1 MLSPT
6 VTRWSTLVLAV
17 IATFVALRAGE
28 GVFAP
33 LLLAF
38 VIGVVL
44 SPLSDFCER
53 MGAPRILAAVLSM
66 AVGLSLIVVLA
77 LLLQPL
83 ALRMVDLAPTIWR
96 QFAETVSELQT
107 LLGGLG
113 EVTQD
118 VAAVVAAEGEAAE
131 EEAVSLPTLTD
142 ALMLAPAVAGQIL
155 IFLGGLFFFLSGRV
169 EVYDYL
175 SRHRV
180 LSERPRD
187 VTRILLAAER
197 RVSRYFLTILVI
209 NAAFGVVVAGAMALI
224 GMPWPF
230 TWGAIAFLLNFI
242 LYLGPIFMAG
252 CLVVAGSMTFS
263 GLEAFL
269 PAAVYVGLN
278 ATEGQF
284 VTPSLVGR
292 SLHVNPL
299 LVFLSLVLWLW
310 LWGPLGGF
318 IAIPLLVWLIAV
330 TTGFKG
336 DREAIDRAI
345 AIHED
350 ELGARREDG
359 RAASAPGPG
368 SEPGATPASAREPEP
383 EPVPGGRVPAE

>member
-1 MLSPT
+1 MLSPA

-17 IATFVALRAGE
+17 LATFLALHVGQ

-33 LLLAF
+33 LMLAF
-38 VIGVVL
+38 VIGIVL

-53 MGAPRILAAVLSM
+53 LGAPRIVATVVSM
-66 AVGLSLIVVLA
+66 ALGLSVIVVVA
-77 LLLQPL
+77 FLLQPL
-83 ALRMVDLAPTIWR
+83 VLRVVELAPAIWR
-96 QFAETVSELQT
+96 RFAETLSQLQA
-107 LLGGLG
+107 LLTGLG
-113 EVTQD
+113 AVTQD
-118 VAAVVAAEGEAAE
+118 AAAVVVEGSAEEGEE
-131 EEAVSLPTLTD
+131 GVTLPTLTD
-142 ALMLAPAVAGQIL
+142 ALLLAPAVAGQIL
-155 IFLGGLFFFLSGRV
+155 IFLGGLFFFLAGRV

-187 VTRILLAAER
+187 VARILLAAER

-209 NAAFGVVVAGAMALI
+209 NAAFGVVVAGAMAAI
-224 GMPWPF
+224 GMPGPL
-230 TWGAIAFLLNFI
+230 TWGIVAFLLNFI
-242 LYLGPIFMAG
+242 LYLGPIVVAG
-252 CLVVAGSMTFS
+252 CLVVAGSLNFT

-278 ATEGQF
+278 ALEGQF

-292 SLHVNPL
+292 SLRVNPL
-299 LVFLSLVLWLW
+299 LVFLSLVFWLW

-336 DREAIDRAI
+336 DREAIDRTI
-345 AIHED
+345 AVHQGD
-350 ELGARREDG
+350 PRT
-359 RAASAPGPG
+359 APEGL
-368 SEPGATPASAREPEP
+368 SE
-383 EPVPGGRVPAE
+383 GRVAAE

>member
-1 MLSPT
+1 MLTPT

-17 IATFVALRAGE
+17 ISVFVVLDLAENL
-28 GVFAP
+28 FAP

-53 MGAPRILAAVLSM
+53 LGVPRIVAAVISM
-66 AVGLSLIVVLA
+66 AVGLSLIAVVG
-77 LLLQPL
+77 LLLQPTV
-83 ALRMVDLAPTIWR
+83 LRVVELAPAIWR
-96 QFAETVSELQT
+96 QFAATLSDLQA

-113 EVTQD
+113 AVTQD
-118 VAAVVAAEGEAAE
+118 VAAVVSEGEPQAAE
-131 EEAVSLPTLTD
+131 EGVTLPTLTD
-142 ALMLAPAVAGQIL
+142 ALLLAPTVAGQIL

-169 EVYDYL
+169 EVYEYL

-180 LSERPRD
+180 LSDRPRD

-197 RVSRYFLTILVI
+197 RVSRYFLTILLI
-209 NAAFGVVVAGAMALI
+209 NAAFGTIVAGAMALI
-224 GMPWPF
+224 GMPWPVS
-230 TWGAIAFLLNFI
+230 WGIAAFLLNFI
-242 LYLGPIFMAG
+242 LYLGPILMAG
-252 CLVVAGSMTFS
+252 CLVVAGSVTFT

-269 PAAVYVGLN
+269 PAVVYVGLN

-284 VTPSLVGR
+284 VTPQLVGR

-318 IAIPLLVWLIAV
+318 VAIPFLVWVIAV

-336 DREAIDRAI
+336 DREVIERTMEVHAGEDRP
-345 AIHED
+345 
-350 ELGARREDG
+350 LQ
-359 RAASAPGPG
+359 AA
-368 SEPGATPASAREPEP
+368 E
-383 EPVPGGRVPAE
+383 

>member
-17 IATFVALRAGE
+17 FATFVALDVGE
-28 GVFAP
+28 SVFAP

-38 VIGVVL
+38 VIGIVL

-53 MGAPRILAAVLSM
+53 MGAPRIVATVLSM
-66 AVGLSLIVVLA
+66 AVGLSLIVVMA

-83 ALRMVDLAPTIWR
+83 VLRVFELAPSIWR
-96 QFAETVSELQT
+96 RFAETLSQLQV
-107 LLGGLG
+107 LLSGLG

-118 VAAVVAAEGEAAE
+118 VAAAVDASTGGEEGVA
-131 EEAVSLPTLTD
+131 LPTLTD
-142 ALMLAPAVAGQIL
+142 ALLLAPAVAGQIL

-209 NAAFGVVVAGAMALI
+209 NAGFGIVVAGAMALL
-224 GMPWPF
+224 GMPWPL
-230 TWGAIAFLLNFI
+230 TWGIVAFLLNFI
-242 LYLGPIFMAG
+242 LYLGPIVVAG
-252 CLVVAGSMTFS
+252 CLVVAGSMSFT

-318 IAIPLLVWLIAV
+318 VAIPLLVWLIAV

-336 DREAIDRAI
+336 DREAIDRTI
-345 AIHED
+345 AVLEAHGVSASED
-350 ELGARREDG
+350 PRL
-359 RAASAPGPG
+359 
-368 SEPGATPASAREPEP
+368 PAQ
-383 EPVPGGRVPAE
+383 

>member
-1 MLSPT
+1 MLSPS
-6 VTRWSTLVLAV
+6 VTRWSVLILA
-17 IATFVALRAGE
+17 IFATFVALDVGQT
-28 GVFAP
+28 VFAP
-33 LLLAF
+33 LLLSF

-53 MGAPRILAAVLSM
+53 LGAPRIVATVVSM
-66 AVGLSLIVVLA
+66 ALGLSLIVVLA

-83 ALRMVDLAPTIWR
+83 VLRVVDLAPTIWR
-96 QFAETVSELQT
+96 RFAETLSELQL

-113 EVTQD
+113 EMTED
-118 VAAVVAAEGEAAE
+118 VAAVVAADGPDAAAE
-131 EEAVSLPTLTD
+131 ESVDLPTITD
-142 ALMLAPAVAGQIL
+142 ALLLAPTVAGQLL
-155 IFLGGLFFFLSGRV
+155 IFVGGLFFFLSGRV

-197 RVSRYFLTILVI
+197 RVSRYFLTILFI
-209 NAAFGVVVAGAMALI
+209 NAAFGVVVAGAMVLV
-224 GMPWPF
+224 GMPWPL
-230 TWGAIAFLLNFI
+230 TWGIVAFFLNFI
-242 LYLGPIFMAG
+242 LYLGPIVVAA
-252 CLVVAGSMTFS
+252 CLVVAGMLHFT
-263 GLEAFL
+263 GLQVFL

-299 LVFLSLVLWLW
+299 LVFLSLVVWLW

-318 IAIPLLVWLIAV
+318 IAIPLLVWLIAI

-336 DREAIDRAI
+336 DRESIDRAI
-345 AIHED
+345 KVHE
-350 ELGARREDG
+350 REF
-359 RAASAPGPG
+359 AAEA
-368 SEPGATPASAREPEP
+368 
-383 EPVPGGRVPAE
+383 AE